1 VKIFNLVS
9 PPCPLSPS
17 QWELIFDSVSL
28 IVSLSVSIDLVSVLF
43 QGNNNA
49 SGQQIDQKS
58 GQWFGATVR
67 SSGPNGAIV
76 VSFFNFCVV
85 SCLFL
90 FQDLIRTQEDEF

>member
-1 VKIFNLVS
+1 MGTNFRFGFS
-9 PPCPLSPS
+9 HC
-17 QWELIFDSVSL
+17 F
-28 IVSLSVSIDLVSVLF
+28 SLSVSIDFVSVLLF

-76 VSFFNFCVV
+76 VSFFQFFCCFL
-85 SCLFL
+85 SFFFL
-90 FQDLIRTQEDEF
+90 FQVLIETEAKEMNFNLKIE